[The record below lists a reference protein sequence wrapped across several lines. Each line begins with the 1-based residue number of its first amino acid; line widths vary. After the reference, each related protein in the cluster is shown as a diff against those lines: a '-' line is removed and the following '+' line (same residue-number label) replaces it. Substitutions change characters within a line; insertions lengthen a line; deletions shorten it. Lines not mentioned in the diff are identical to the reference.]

1 MLPAGYMRKHV
12 ANKPDWLQADG
23 VIDIYSVSNCCSDD
37 FAEYI
42 HFWRHNGFWLFDTP
56 EIIEEIARTEHI
68 DLTDTKRFYYEVYE
82 FEYDEYE
89 AQWVT
94 FAPEPSFHT
103 EVKVPTNM
111 QLEGFD
117 VVNFSVHSSPECSPL
132 SCCSR
137 AEDIMVNPHCLFRTF
152 AEAKEAIDRGLINR
166 SNSEPGPF
174 RIFSVYTP
182 RAA

>member
-23 VIDIYSVSNCCSDD
+23 VIDIYSLSSCSSHD
-37 FAEYI
+37 FADYI
-42 HFWRHNGFWLFDTP
+42 NFWRHNGFWLFDTP
-56 EIIEEIARTEHI
+56 EIIEEIAQTEHI
-68 DLTDTKRFYYEVYE
+68 DLTDTKLFYYEVYE

-89 AQWVT
+89 AQWIT
-94 FAPEPSFHT
+94 FAPEPSFRT

-117 VVNFSVHSSPECSPL
+117 VVTFAAHTSPEHSPL
-132 SCCSR
+132 SCN
-137 AEDIMVNPHCLFRTF
+137 ALAKDIMVNLHCLFRTF
-152 AEAKEAIDRGLINR
+152 AEAKEAIDRGLFD
-166 SNSEPGPF
+166 NSETGPF

-182 RAA
+182 SAA